1 MTATRNGGNAGL
13 GRRAGKDE
21 APPSTPAPR
30 PAPSTSARHCG
41 GRARAPVRRLGCSAQ
56 QRHTRSWSTGRSAA
70 TGGGPVLVQQKHQLL
85 DQLALPP
92 PALVLLC
99 PAALRT
105 RLAPGPAPAR
115 MPALRLAAPRR
126 RRAMLRLAALARR
139 AVARPAPVTL
149 LRSERQRRQIGSG
162 ACSVAPALRLA
173 APASLGVRRI
183 LPVPT
188 AREPSRRAPCA
199 LQRPARLR
207 GARAVRRAAGGGRGA
222 SGARGGCWGGGAG
235 RARCGRRAR
244 SRAVTPRRAARRTN
258 QTLSS
263 SIGTSAVM
271 PDVKPEAESAP
282 PDSLELVVVRD
293 SGGAER
299 SSATS
304 VATADLPRGG
314 AARVMR
320 AGRRWRPPPLSV
332 CVCVCERERERQ
344 RERESERECV

>member
-99 PAALRT
+99 PAALPT

-126 RRAMLRLAALARR
+126 RRAMQRLAALARR
-139 AVARPAPVTL
+139 AVARPTPVTP

-162 ACSVAPALRLA
+162 ACSVPPALGPA
-173 APASLGVRRI
+173 APLLLSLGARRS
-183 LPVPT
+183 LPLPT
-188 AREPSRRAPCA
+188 AREPSRRAPRA
-199 LQRPARLR
+199 LPRPARLR
-207 GARAVRRAAGGGRGA
+207 GVRAVRRAAVGGRRAAGGSGSG

-235 RARCGRRAR
+235 ACQVQGVSDEYGRRDKTCPISTGGGTRRVRLVRGRRGGRRVPGAGGGRARGRSRRGERRCGRTRRCPQRWGRA
-244 SRAVTPRRAARRTN
+244 P
-258 QTLSS
+258 
-263 SIGTSAVM
+263 
-271 PDVKPEAESAP
+271 
-282 PDSLELVVVRD
+282 
-293 SGGAER
+293 
-299 SSATS
+299 
-304 VATADLPRGG
+304 
-314 AARVMR
+314 
-320 AGRRWRPPPLSV
+320 
-332 CVCVCERERERQ
+332 
-344 RERESERECV
+344 